1 MNLMDIGA
9 EQILKQLHSLF
20 LKENE
25 LDEGDLI
32 FYRINYRLADTL
44 HISKEDAEKFH
55 SEYHEHN
62 PRRVSEGF
70 CDSCQKVVTLIPI
83 IYGIQKSELAELQ
96 AREQKG
102 RLIIGDTGIIR
113 EGAKVAMFGCKLC
126 RNSLPRY
133 GTL

>member
-9 EQILKQLHSLF
+9 ELILKQLHSKF

-55 SEYHEHN
+55 SEYHEHT

-70 CDSCQKVVTLIPI
+70 CDNCQKVVILIPI
-83 IYGIQKSELAELQ
+83 IYGIQKSELPELQ

-102 RLIIGDTGIIR
+102 RLIIGDAGIIR
-113 EGAKVAMFGCKLC
+113 EGAKVAMFGCNVC
-126 RNSLPRY
+126 RSPLPKY